1 MSKTVEELTEIVDYL
16 TAKVNEYSSARAELD
31 VCVAKVEK
39 LNEYLEQLNV
49 AYEELHDASVKETAR
64 LAALNSARQTRI
76 MTLYETMSKLT

>member
-31 VCVAKVEK
+31 ACVAKVEK

-49 AYEELHDASVKETAR
+49 AYEELHDVSVKETAR